1 MRPRSLYVV
10 GVVANEEDCPRGVI
24 AARSCQNLLE
34 ESVKSVLG
42 WVINAPDALVVGDG
56 GEHVMR
62 YLTLFVHVVVTN
74 GPLSRAGV
82 STAVR
87 QSVLSLLHTDNSA
100 Q

>member
-1 MRPRSLYVV
+1 MSSVKSPMRMDWPR
-10 GVVANEEDCPRGVI
+10 RVI
-24 AARSCQNLLE
+24 ATRSCQNILE
-34 ESVKSVLG
+34 KSVKSVSR
-42 WVINAPDALVVGDG
+42 WMINAPDALVVGDG

-74 GPLSRAGV
+74 GPLSRAGCLNK
-82 STAVR
+82 SVR